1 MSTPPQKLEKY
12 ELRQP
17 LGRGNVGEVWK
28 GYDSQHGYDVAVK
41 ILHTDLQSDPHF
53 LNRFLTEGKKVA
65 SLHHENIV
73 PVYDVAVNTQ
83 EQANNITAYI
93 ASEFIEGQTLAQYLA
108 SAHTQ
113 GTRLSL
119 HDIVYLFTSLGVAID
134 YAHKQGVIHGNI
146 KPANILLD
154 KHHTE
159 RFTEGEPMLTDF
171 GMPLLLGNTASVGDP
186 YYMSP
191 EQARGDALNNRS
203 DVYSLGVVLYE
214 LCTGVKPFR
223 DESSVAVMMQ
233 HINTL
238 PMPPTLLNAQIPP
251 ALSEVILRA
260 MAKDTASR
268 YAMASLL
275 ATAIADACSIRPPL
289 PLPQMAVAE
298 EATSYKVPSGQR
310 GSFLGVSQPTGPN
323 PTISRPLPAAPR
335 LYTSPRLPATPPS
348 TPRPTTTQQSGPL
361 APLSGNQS
369 GPPTPLSGSQ
379 SGPLTSISGKHRI
392 IQPTPAPITR
402 KIPTPLPIP
411 AQNTIQQQ
419 RVVPQNAASVISQ
432 AYIPTDPAPPLPTTP
447 LIRPPLRRRSRVTD
461 IPMYAIF
468 AAAALVLLII
478 AGVIGTVI
486 LNSKGADVVVGH
498 VLFQDDALGHD
509 DTLRLDLQNID
520 APAQGKTY
528 QAWLQDTQH
537 HTLALGTVAVN
548 NTTATLLYNGNLQHS
563 NLVAL
568 TQAIIVTTENAGNAS
583 ATPQGN
589 VVYKATFDSL
599 SAQYIKNILY
609 QTPGMPNN
617 NSVVFEMLNTIKSI
631 NDKAGS
637 LVDSING
644 THDYALAKRQ
654 AIRILELVD
663 GTNYAKASGDLP
675 KNIPSQVQAQLG
687 ILSSPAQAGY
697 LDLLATQLD
706 KVQANSGNNA
716 AIQQHVQNVRN
727 AITDLRTWMQQ
738 LRNYVVPLVQ
748 AKNIADPALANGAL
762 QVQQL
767 ASDSY
772 TGRTLPPNDGPR
784 PIAGSAGVYIAYL
797 ECQYLSTLDVKKVS

>member
-28 GYDSQHGYDVAVK
+28 GYDPQHGYDVAVK

-73 PVYDVAVNTQ
+73 PVYDVAIDSQ
-83 EQANNITAYI
+83 EQANNTIAFI
-93 ASEFIEGQTLAQYLA
+93 ASEFIEGQTLAKYLV
-108 SAHTQ
+108 SSHTQ

-154 KHHTE
+154 KQHME

-171 GMPLLLGNTASVGDP
+171 GMPLLLGNTVSVGDP

-191 EQARGDALNNRS
+191 EQARGDMLNNRS

-238 PMPPTLLNAQIPP
+238 PMPPTLLNAQIPA

-275 ATAIADACSIRPPL
+275 ATAIADACSIRPPITI
-289 PLPQMAVAE
+289 PRMAVAE
-298 EATSYKVPSGQR
+298 EETPYKVPSSQR

-335 LYTSPRLPATPPS
+335 LYTSPRLPAASS
-348 TPRPTTTQQSGPL
+348 TPKPITTQQSGPL
-361 APLSGNQS
+361 APLSGN
-369 GPPTPLSGSQ
+369 P
-379 SGPLTSISGKHRI
+379 SGPLTSISGKHRV
-392 IQPTPAPITR
+392 IQPMPAPITR

-411 AQNTIQQQ
+411 VQNAAPPQA
-419 RVVPQNAASVISQ
+419 RVAPQNSASVISQ
-432 AYIPTDPAPPLPTTP
+432 AYVPTDPAPPLPTTP
-447 LIRPPLRRRSRVTD
+447 MIKPPLRRPSRVTD
-461 IPMYAIF
+461 MPMYAIF
-468 AAAALVLLII
+468 AAAALVLLVIV
-478 AGVIGTVI
+478 AVIGGVI
-486 LNSKGADVVVGH
+486 LNSKGAGDVIVGH

-509 DTLRLDLQNID
+509 DTLRLDFQNID
-520 APAQGKTY
+520 APPQGKIY
-528 QAWLQDTQH
+528 QAWLQDTNH
-537 HTLALGTVAVN
+537 HTLSLGAVAVN
-548 NTTATLLYNGNLQHS
+548 NNTATLLYSGNIQHS

-568 TQAIIVTTENAGNAS
+568 TQGLIVTTENAGNVP
-583 ATPQGN
+583 ATPQGD
-589 VVYKATFDSL
+589 VVYKATFDSP

-609 QTPGMPNN
+609 QTPGMPTN
-617 NSVVFEMLNTIKSI
+617 NSAIVEMFNTIKSI

-644 THDYALAKRQ
+644 THDYALARRQ
-654 AIRILELVD
+654 ATRILELVD
-663 GTNYAKASGDLP
+663 GTSYAKASGDLP
-675 KNIPSQVQAQLG
+675 KNIPSQVQAPLG

-697 LDLLATQLD
+697 LDILTTQLS
-706 KVQANSGNNA
+706 KIQANAGNNA
-716 AIQQHVQNVRN
+716 TIQQHVQNVKN
-727 AITDLRTWMQQ
+727 AVADLRDWMQQ
-738 LRNYVVPLVQ
+738 LRNYDVPLVQ
-748 AKNIADPALANGAL
+748 AKNIADTALANNAL

-784 PIAGSAGVYIAYL
+784 PILGSAGGYIAYL
-797 ECQYLSTLDVKKVS
+797 ECQYLATLDVKKIA

>member
-28 GYDSQHGYDVAVK
+28 GYDPQHGYDVAVK

-73 PVYDVAVNTQ
+73 PVYDVAVDSQ
-83 EQANNITAYI
+83 EQTNTITAFI
-93 ASEFIEGQTLAQYLA
+93 ASEFIEGQTLAKYLA
-108 SAHTQ
+108 SSHTQ

-134 YAHKQGVIHGNI
+134 YAHKQGIIHGNI

-154 KHHTE
+154 KQHME

-171 GMPLLLGNTASVGDP
+171 GMPLLLGNTVSVGDP

-191 EQARGDALNNRS
+191 EQAKGDMLNNRS

-238 PMPPTLLNAQIPP
+238 PMPPTLLNAQIPA

-275 ATAIADACSIRPPL
+275 ATAIADACSIRPPITI
-289 PLPQMAVAE
+289 PRMAVAE
-298 EATSYKVPSGQR
+298 SETPYKVPNGQR

-323 PTISRPLPAAPR
+323 PTISRPLPSAPR
-335 LYTSPRLPATPPS
+335 LYTSPRLPATSS
-348 TPRPTTTQQSGPL
+348 TPAPITTQQSGPL
-361 APLSGNQS
+361 R
-369 GPPTPLSGSQ
+369 SQ
-379 SGPLTSISGKHRI
+379 SGPLTSISGKHRV
-392 IQPTPAPITR
+392 IQPTPAPVTQ

-411 AQNTIQQQ
+411 VQNVAPPQA
-419 RVVPQNAASVISQ
+419 RVVPQNSASVISQ
-432 AYIPTDPAPPLPTTP
+432 AYIPADPTPPLPTTP
-447 LIRPPLRRRSRVTD
+447 PIKPPLRHHSRVTD
-461 IPMYAIF
+461 MPMYAIF
-468 AAAALVLLII
+468 AAAALVLLVIV
-478 AGVIGTVI
+478 AVIGGVI
-486 LNSKGADVVVGH
+486 LNSKGAGDVVVGH

-520 APAQGKTY
+520 APPQGKTY
-528 QAWLQDTQH
+528 QAWLQDIHH
-537 HTLALGTVAVN
+537 HTLSLGAVAINN
-548 NTTATLLYNGNLQHS
+548 NTAALLYNGNIQHS

-568 TQAIIVTTENAGNAS
+568 TQGIIITTENDGNAP
-583 ATPQGN
+583 ATPQGD
-589 VVYKATFDSL
+589 VVYKATFDSP

-609 QTPGMPNN
+609 QTPGMPTN
-617 NSVVFEMLNTIKSI
+617 NSAIVEMFNTIKSI

-663 GTNYAKASGDLP
+663 GTSYAKASGDLP

-697 LDLLATQLD
+697 LDILATQLD
-706 KVQANSGNNA
+706 KVQANAGNNT
-716 AIQQHVQNVRN
+716 AIQQHVQNVKN
-727 AITDLRTWMQQ
+727 AVADLRAWMQQ
-738 LRNYVVPLVQ
+738 LRNYDVPLVQ
-748 AKNIADPALANGAL
+748 AKNIADTTLANNAL

-784 PIAGSAGVYIAYL
+784 PIPGSAGGYIAYL
-797 ECQYLSTLDVKKVS
+797 ECQYLATLDVKKIA

>member
-28 GYDSQHGYDVAVK
+28 GYDPQHGYDVAIK
-41 ILHTDLQSDPHF
+41 IIHTDLQSDPHF

-73 PVYDVAVNTQ
+73 PVYDVAVNSQ
-83 EQANNITAYI
+83 EQANNTTAYI

-134 YAHKQGVIHGNI
+134 YAHKQGIIHGNI

-154 KHHTE
+154 KYHME

-171 GMPLLLGNTASVGDP
+171 GMPLLLGNIVSVGDP

-191 EQARGDALNNRS
+191 EQAKGDALNNRS

-275 ATAIADACSIRPPL
+275 ATAIADACSIRPPITI
-289 PLPQMAVAE
+289 PHMAVAE
-298 EATSYKVPSGQR
+298 EETPYKVPSGQR

-323 PTISRPLPAAPR
+323 PTISRPLPSAPR
-335 LYTSPRLPATPPS
+335 LYTSPRLPAPPS
-348 TPRPTTTQQSGPL
+348 TPKPTTTQQSGPL
-361 APLSGNQS
+361 APLSGSQS
-369 GPPTPLSGSQ
+369 GPLAPL
-379 SGPLTSISGKHRI
+379 SGPLTSISGKQRV
-392 IQPTPAPITR
+392 IQPTPTPITK
-402 KIPTPLPIP
+402 KIPTPFPLPV
-411 AQNTIQQQ
+411 QNVVPPQ
-419 RVVPQNAASVISQ
+419 RVVPQNSASVISQ
-432 AYIPTDPAPPLPTTP
+432 AYIPTDPAPPLPPTP
-447 LIRPPLRRRSRVTD
+447 MIKPPPTRRSRKAD
-461 IPMYAIF
+461 MPMYAIF
-468 AAAALVLLII
+468 AAAALVLIII
-478 AGVIGTVI
+478 ASIVGGVI
-486 LNSKGADVVVGH
+486 LNSKGVGDVVVGH

-520 APAQGKTY
+520 APAQGKIY
-528 QAWLQDTQH
+528 QAWLQDINH
-537 HTLALGTVAVN
+537 HTLSLGTVAVN
-548 NTTATLLYNGNLQHS
+548 NTTATLLYNGNIQHS

-568 TQAIIVTTENAGNAS
+568 TQAIIVTTENTGNAS
-583 ATPQGN
+583 ATPQGD
-589 VVYKATFDSL
+589 VVYKATFDSP
-599 SAQYIKNILY
+599 SAQYIRNILY

-617 NSVVFEMLNTIKSI
+617 TSAILEMFNTIKSI

-675 KNIPSQVQAQLG
+675 KSIPSQVQAPLG

-716 AIQQHVQNVRN
+716 TIQQHVQNVKN
-727 AITDLRTWMQQ
+727 AIADLRDWIQQ
-738 LRNYVVPLVQ
+738 LRNYDVPLVQ
-748 AKNIADPALANGAL
+748 AKNIAATALANNAL

-784 PIAGSAGVYIAYL
+784 PIPGSAGGYIAYL
-797 ECQYLSTLDVKKVS
+797 ECQYLATLDVKKVA